1 MKTCT
6 ETLTR
11 TLEKHQISF
20 SLHHSL
26 AKYTTWKIGGPAE
39 FFISPETEE
48 QLQITL
54 QTLHE
59 LEIPWFILGKGSNLL
74 IKDTGFS
81 GAVIKLGKAFD
92 TFRVE
97 GQTVYA
103 KGGCSLVK
111 LSLQVSKLGL
121 SGLEFIGGVPGTVGG
136 GVCMNA
142 GAHGSDIEKILENV
156 RVMKENGE
164 IITMQNEELQFSYRN
179 SILSQK
185 KWIVLEA
192 VFSMKAGD
200 KTLITKKQAELKEY
214 RMCTQPLKEKSC
226 GSVFT
231 NPLPNHA
238 GQLIESCGLKGYRI
252 GGAMFSDKHA
262 NFIVNVENAS
272 SEDVLALIQKA
283 QDTVQKQ
290 FGISLHPEV
299 KVIG

>member
-6 ETLTR
+6 ETLTK
-11 TLEKHQISF
+11 TLQEHEISF
-20 SLHHSL
+20 SLNHPL
-26 AKYTTWKIGGPAE
+26 AKYTTWKIGGPAS
-39 FFISPETEE
+39 FFISPESEK
-48 QLQITL
+48 QLQVVL

-59 LEIPWFILGKGSNLL
+59 LDIPWFILGKGSNLL
-74 IKDTGFS
+74 IKDTGFP
-81 GAVIKLGKAFD
+81 GAVIKLGKTFD
-92 TFRVE
+92 TFRAE

-136 GVCMNA
+136 GICMNA
-142 GAHGSDIEKILENV
+142 GAHGSDMSHILQEV

-164 IITMQNEELQFSYRN
+164 IITLQKEDLKFSYRN
-179 SILSQK
+179 SILFQT

-200 KTLITKKQAELKEY
+200 KTIISKKQAELKEY
-214 RMCTQPLKEKSC
+214 RMRTQPLKEKSC

-252 GGAMFSDKHA
+252 GGAMISDKHA
-262 NFIVNVENAS
+262 NFIVNVEHATAA
-272 SEDVLALIQKA
+272 DVLALIQKA
-283 QDTVQKQ
+283 QETIKEQY
-290 FGISLHPEV
+290 GIDLHPEV

>member
-6 ETLTR
+6 ETLTK
-11 TLEKHQISF
+11 TLQEHEISF
-20 SLHHSL
+20 SLNHPL
-26 AKYTTWKIGGPAE
+26 AKYTTWKIGGPAS
-39 FFISPETEE
+39 FFISPESET
-48 QLQITL
+48 QLQVVL

-59 LEIPWFILGKGSNLL
+59 LDIPWFILGKGSNLL

-136 GVCMNA
+136 GICMNA
-142 GAHGSDIEKILENV
+142 GAHGSDMSHILKEV

-164 IITMQNEELQFSYRN
+164 IITLQKEDLHFSYRN
-179 SILSQK
+179 SMLFQT

-192 VFSMKAGD
+192 AFSMKAGD
-200 KTLITKKQAELKEY
+200 KTIISKKQAELKEY
-214 RMCTQPLKEKSC
+214 RMRTQPLKEKSC

-252 GGAMFSDKHA
+252 GGAMISDKHA

-272 SEDVLALIQKA
+272 AEDVLALIQKA
-283 QDTVQKQ
+283 QETIKEQY
-290 FGISLHPEV
+290 GIDLHPEV